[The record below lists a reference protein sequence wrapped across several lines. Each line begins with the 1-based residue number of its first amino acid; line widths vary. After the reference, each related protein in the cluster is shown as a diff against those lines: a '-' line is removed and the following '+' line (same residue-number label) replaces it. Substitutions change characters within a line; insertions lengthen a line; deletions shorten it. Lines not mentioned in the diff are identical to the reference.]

1 MWLLDANVPI
11 ALHEVLASLSIR
23 AETAEFRGW
32 KLLKNGELVE
42 AAYNAG
48 FRCIVTQD
56 DDFKKLSAKYLTRF
70 PDLALVGLRLPQTHW
85 KIYKERF
92 ISEWSKNPIQPISG
106 QIIEWP

>member
-1 MWLLDANVPI
+1 VGNPSVPI
-11 ALHEVLASLSIR
+11 PLHEVLASRSIR

-32 KLLKNGELVE
+32 KLLKNGELIE
-42 AAYNAG
+42 AAYTAK

-56 DDFKKLSAKYLTRF
+56 DDFKKLAAKYLTRF
-70 PDLALVGLRLPQTHW
+70 PDLARVGLRLPQTHW

-92 ISEWSKNPIQPISG
+92 IAEWSKTPIQPIFD